1 MELYYV
7 CLLVVFF
14 AFMATALNLKKLFE
28 LKIRQLELMIGK
40 LTDKVAVLSLSK
52 SKTDEKLKIA
62 NEHIRELR
70 RKLDEVEVDV
80 DSCVEEVDKSAKKFE
95 KLEEYME
102 DRKALDQREERMLNG
117 INNIMSYDMGV
128 AREAVKNLEES
139 ED

>member
-14 AFMATALNLKKLFE
+14 AFMATTLNLKKLFE

-52 SKTDEKLKIA
+52 SKTDEKID
-62 NEHIRELR
+62 ELFR
-70 RKLDEVEVDV
+70 RLRSLTADV
-80 DSCVEEVDKSAKKFE
+80 DGNVELVNKLVLDLE

-102 DRKALDQREERMLNG
+102 DRKALDKREERMLSG

>member
-14 AFMATALNLKKLFE
+14 AFMATTLNLKKLLE

-52 SKTDEKLKIA
+52 SKTDEKID
-62 NEHIRELR
+62 ELFR
-70 RKLDEVEVDV
+70 RLRSLTADV
-80 DSCVEEVDKSAKKFE
+80 DGNVELVNKLVLDLE

-102 DRKALDQREERMLNG
+102 DRKALDKREERMLSG

>member
-14 AFMATALNLKKLFE
+14 AFMATTLNLKKLFE

-52 SKTDEKLKIA
+52 SKADEKID
-62 NEHIRELR
+62 ELFR
-70 RKLDEVEVDV
+70 RLRSLTADV
-80 DSCVEEVDKSAKKFE
+80 DGNVELVNKLVLDLE

-102 DRKALDQREERMLNG
+102 DRKALDQREERMLSG

>member
-14 AFMATALNLKKLFE
+14 AFMAMVLNLKKLFE

-52 SKTDEKLKIA
+52 SKADEKID
-62 NEHIRELR
+62 ELFR
-70 RKLDEVEVDV
+70 RLRSLTADV
-80 DSCVEEVDKSAKKFE
+80 DGNVELVNKLVLDLE

-102 DRKALDQREERMLNG
+102 DRKALDQREERMLSG

>member
-1 MELYYV
+1 MELYYI
-7 CLLVVFF
+7 CLFVMCF
-14 AFMATALNLKKLFE
+14 AFMAMILNLKKLFE

-52 SKTDEKLKIA
+52 SKADEKID
-62 NEHIRELR
+62 ELFR
-70 RKLDEVEVDV
+70 RLRSLTADV
-80 DSCVEEVDKSAKKFE
+80 DGNVELVNKLVLDLE

-102 DRKALDQREERMLNG
+102 DRKALDQREERMLSG
-117 INNIMSYDMGV
+117 INNIMSYDASV

>member
-14 AFMATALNLKKLFE
+14 AFMATTLNLKKLLE
-28 LKIRQLELMIGK
+28 LKIRQLELMSGK
-40 LTDKVAVLSLSK
+40 LTDKLAVLSLSK
-52 SKTDEKLKIA
+52 SKADEKID
-62 NEHIRELR
+62 ELFR
-70 RKLDEVEVDV
+70 RLRSLTADV
-80 DSCVEEVDKSAKKFE
+80 DGNVELVNKLVLDLE

-102 DRKALDQREERMLNG
+102 DRKALDQREERMLSG

>member
-14 AFMATALNLKKLFE
+14 AFMATTLNLKKLLE
-28 LKIRQLELMIGK
+28 LKIRQLELMNGK

-52 SKTDEKLKIA
+52 SKTDEKID
-62 NEHIRELR
+62 ELFR
-70 RKLDEVEVDV
+70 RLRSLTADV
-80 DSCVEEVDKSAKKFE
+80 DGNVELVNKLVLDLE

-102 DRKALDQREERMLNG
+102 DRKALDQREERMLSG
-117 INNIMSYDMGV
+117 INNIMSYDMGI

>member
-14 AFMATALNLKKLFE
+14 AFMATVLNLRKLFE

-52 SKTDEKLKIA
+52 SKADEKID
-62 NEHIRELR
+62 ELFR
-70 RKLDEVEVDV
+70 RLRSLTADV
-80 DSCVEEVDKSAKKFE
+80 DGNVELVNKLVLDLE

-102 DRKALDQREERMLNG
+102 DRKALDQREERMLSG
-117 INNIMSYDMGV
+117 INNIMSYDASV

>member
-14 AFMATALNLKKLFE
+14 AFMATTLNLKKLLE

-52 SKTDEKLKIA
+52 SKADEKID
-62 NEHIRELR
+62 ELFR
-70 RKLDEVEVDV
+70 RLRSLAADV
-80 DSCVEEVDKSAKKFE
+80 DGNVELVNKLVLDLE

-102 DRKALDQREERMLNG
+102 DRKALDKREERMLSG

>member
-14 AFMATALNLKKLFE
+14 AFMATTLNLKKLLE
-28 LKIRQLELMIGK
+28 LKIRQLELMNGK

-52 SKTDEKLKIA
+52 SKADEKID
-62 NEHIRELR
+62 ELFR
-70 RKLDEVEVDV
+70 RLRSLTTDV
-80 DSCVEEVDKSAKKFE
+80 DGNVELVNKLVLDLE

-102 DRKALDQREERMLNG
+102 DRKALDQREERMLSG

>member
-1 MELYYV
+1 MELYYI
-7 CLLVVFF
+7 CLFVMCF
-14 AFMATALNLKKLFE
+14 AFMAMILNLKKMFE

-52 SKTDEKLKIA
+52 SKADEKID
-62 NEHIRELR
+62 ELFR
-70 RKLDEVEVDV
+70 RLRSITADV
-80 DSCVEEVDKSAKKFE
+80 DGNVELVNKLVLDLE

-102 DRKALDQREERMLNG
+102 DRKALDQREERMLSG

>member
-14 AFMATALNLKKLFE
+14 AFMATTLNLKKLLE

-40 LTDKVAVLSLSK
+40 LTDKVDVLSLSK
-52 SKTDEKLKIA
+52 SKADEKID
-62 NEHIRELR
+62 ELFR
-70 RKLDEVEVDV
+70 RLRSLTADV
-80 DSCVEEVDKSAKKFE
+80 DGNVELVNKLVLDLE

-102 DRKALDQREERMLNG
+102 DRKALDQREERMLSG
-117 INNIMSYDMGV
+117 INNIMSYDASV

>member
-14 AFMATALNLKKLFE
+14 AFMATTLNLKKLLE

-40 LTDKVAVLSLSK
+40 LNDKVAVLSLSK
-52 SKTDEKLKIA
+52 SKTDEKID
-62 NEHIRELR
+62 ELFR
-70 RKLDEVEVDV
+70 RLRSLTADV
-80 DSCVEEVDKSAKKFE
+80 DGNVELVNKLVLDLE

-102 DRKALDQREERMLNG
+102 DRKALDQREERMLSG

>member
-14 AFMATALNLKKLFE
+14 AFMATTLNLKKLLE
-28 LKIRQLELMIGK
+28 LKIRQLELMNGK

-52 SKTDEKLKIA
+52 SKADEKID
-62 NEHIRELR
+62 ELFR
-70 RKLDEVEVDV
+70 RLRSLAADV
-80 DSCVEEVDKSAKKFE
+80 DGNVELVNKLVLDLE

-102 DRKALDQREERMLNG
+102 DRKALDQREERMLSG

>member
-14 AFMATALNLKKLFE
+14 AFMATTLNLKKLLE

-52 SKTDEKLKIA
+52 SKADEKID
-62 NEHIRELR
+62 ELFR
-70 RKLDEVEVDV
+70 RLRSLTTDV
-80 DSCVEEVDKSAKKFE
+80 DGNVELVNKLVLDLE

-102 DRKALDQREERMLNG
+102 DRKALDQREERMLSG

>member
-14 AFMATALNLKKLFE
+14 AFMATTLNLKKLLE

-40 LTDKVAVLSLSK
+40 LTDKVDVLSLSK
-52 SKTDEKLKIA
+52 SKTDEKID
-62 NEHIRELR
+62 ELFR
-70 RKLDEVEVDV
+70 RLRSLTADV
-80 DSCVEEVDKSAKKFE
+80 DGNVELVNKLVLDLE

-102 DRKALDQREERMLNG
+102 DRKALDQREERMLSG
-117 INNIMSYDMGV
+117 SNNIMSYDMGV

>member
-14 AFMATALNLKKLFE
+14 AFMATALNLKKLLE
-28 LKIRQLELMIGK
+28 LKSRQLELMIGK

-52 SKTDEKLKIA
+52 SKADEKID
-62 NEHIRELR
+62 ELFR
-70 RKLDEVEVDV
+70 RLRSLTADV
-80 DSCVEEVDKSAKKFE
+80 DGNVELVNKLVLDLE

-102 DRKALDQREERMLNG
+102 DRKALDRREERMLSG
-117 INNIMSYDMGV
+117 INNIMSYDASV

>member
-1 MELYYV
+1 MELYYI
-7 CLLVVFF
+7 CLFVMCF
-14 AFMATALNLKKLFE
+14 AFMAMILNLKKLFE

-52 SKTDEKLKIA
+52 SKADEKID
-62 NEHIRELR
+62 ELFR
-70 RKLDEVEVDV
+70 RLRSLTADV
-80 DSCVEEVDKSAKKFE
+80 DGNVELVNKLVLDLE

-102 DRKALDQREERMLNG
+102 DRKALDQREERMLSG

>member
-14 AFMATALNLKKLFE
+14 AFMATTLNLKKLLE

-40 LTDKVAVLSLSK
+40 LTDKVDVLSLSK
-52 SKTDEKLKIA
+52 SKTDEKID
-62 NEHIRELR
+62 ELFR
-70 RKLDEVEVDV
+70 RLRSLTADV
-80 DSCVEEVDKSAKKFE
+80 DGNVELVNKLVLDLE

-102 DRKALDQREERMLNG
+102 DRKALDQREERMLSG

>member
-14 AFMATALNLKKLFE
+14 AFMATALNLKKLLE

-52 SKTDEKLKIA
+52 SKADEKID
-62 NEHIRELR
+62 ELFR
-70 RKLDEVEVDV
+70 RLRSLTADV
-80 DSCVEEVDKSAKKFE
+80 DGNVELVNKLVLDLE

-102 DRKALDQREERMLNG
+102 DRKALDRREERMLSG
-117 INNIMSYDMGV
+117 INNIMSYDASV

>member
-1 MELYYV
+1 MELYYI
-7 CLLVVFF
+7 CLFVMCF
-14 AFMATALNLKKLFE
+14 AFVAMILNLKKLFE

-52 SKTDEKLKIA
+52 SKTDEKLKLA

-70 RKLDEVEVDV
+70 RKLNEVEADV

-102 DRKALDQREERMLNG
+102 DRKALDRREERMLSG
-117 INNIMSYDMGV
+117 INNIMSYDASV
-128 AREAVKNLEES
+128 AREAVKNIEGS

>member
-14 AFMATALNLKKLFE
+14 AFMATTLNLKKLFE

-52 SKTDEKLKIA
+52 SKADEKID
-62 NEHIRELR
+62 ELFR
-70 RKLDEVEVDV
+70 RLRSLTADV
-80 DSCVEEVDKSAKKFE
+80 DGNVELVNKLVLDLE
-95 KLEEYME
+95 KLEEYTE
-102 DRKALDQREERMLNG
+102 DRKALDQREERMLSG
-117 INNIMSYDMGV
+117 INNIMSYDASV

>member
-14 AFMATALNLKKLFE
+14 AFMATTLNLKKLLE

-40 LTDKVAVLSLSK
+40 LTDKVSVLSLSK
-52 SKTDEKLKIA
+52 SKADEKID
-62 NEHIRELR
+62 ELFR
-70 RKLDEVEVDV
+70 RLRSLTADV
-80 DSCVEEVDKSAKKFE
+80 DGNVELVNKLVLDLE

-102 DRKALDQREERMLNG
+102 DRKALDQREERMLSG
-117 INNIMSYDMGV
+117 INNIMSYDASV

>member
-14 AFMATALNLKKLFE
+14 AFMATTLNLKKLLE

-52 SKTDEKLKIA
+52 SKADEKID
-62 NEHIRELR
+62 ELFR
-70 RKLDEVEVDV
+70 RLRSLTADV
-80 DSCVEEVDKSAKKFE
+80 DGNVELVNKLVLDLE

-102 DRKALDQREERMLNG
+102 DRKALDQREERMLSG
-117 INNIMSYDMGV
+117 INNIMSYDANV

>member
-14 AFMATALNLKKLFE
+14 AFMATTLNLKKLLE

-52 SKTDEKLKIA
+52 SKADEKID
-62 NEHIRELR
+62 ELFR
-70 RKLDEVEVDV
+70 RLRSLTADV
-80 DSCVEEVDKSAKKFE
+80 DGNVELVNKLVLDLE

-102 DRKALDQREERMLNG
+102 DRKALDRREERMLSG

>member
-14 AFMATALNLKKLFE
+14 SFMATTLNLKKLFE

-52 SKTDEKLKIA
+52 SKADEKID
-62 NEHIRELR
+62 ELFR
-70 RKLDEVEVDV
+70 RLRSLTADV
-80 DSCVEEVDKSAKKFE
+80 DGNVELVNKLVLDLE

-102 DRKALDQREERMLNG
+102 DRKALDQREERMLSG

>member
-28 LKIRQLELMIGK
+28 LKNRQLELMIGK

-52 SKTDEKLKIA
+52 SKTDEKID
-62 NEHIRELR
+62 ELFR
-70 RKLDEVEVDV
+70 RLRSLTADV
-80 DSCVEEVDKSAKKFE
+80 DGNVELVNKLVLDLE

-102 DRKALDQREERMLNG
+102 DRKALDQREERMLSG
-117 INNIMSYDMGV
+117 INNIMSYDASV